1 MVNMVVKMMMIECA
15 KLGHGRDLVY
25 VYMIVLSIMYFILVL
40 RIVPCKEHF
49 SQNKKQNEL
58 LVL

>member
-25 VYMIVLSIMYFILVL
+25 VYMIVLNIMYLYLYI
-40 RIVPCKEHF
+40 
-49 SQNKKQNEL
+49 
-58 LVL
+58 